1 MIYKCWRVPRQF
13 FAAKYQIWPDRY
25 NGQRTVLHWVS
36 EWIHLSLAKN
46 MYVTSH
52 HISDSDFS
60 CELDV
65 FSAETYLFIKV
76 VVQARI
82 YCVQKHQLCTFYL
95 FFHYHCF
102 FPCKCNLTKYFQA
115 TTVNTFQLNN
125 SRLSVSLFFFCF
137 SLGLFFRAETDRVVF
152 IFRKIVKLLIN
163 YSSAQ

>member
-36 EWIHLSLAKN
+36 EWIHLSLEKN

-60 CELDV
+60 CELDA

-95 FFHYHCF
+95 FFFIIIFFFHVNATWQNIFKPRQLTHSSWTILVYLLVCF
-102 FPCKCNLTKYFQA
+102 FFAFHLGC
-115 TTVNTFQLNN
+115 
-125 SRLSVSLFFFCF
+125 FFVPKRIESFLY
-137 SLGLFFRAETDRVVF
+137 LG
-152 IFRKIVKLLIN
+152 KL
-163 YSSAQ
+163 